1 MKLEVLR
8 HEFTRQALILQEGKV
23 DAAPLEN
30 LLQLSEVMALEM
42 SAEVAVEIVHG
53 GGVRRR
59 EERIRAV
66 RLEHVH
72 QHEMLS
78 GEQAHVAGEA
88 FRKHGIFERREEDQQ
103 RTAAQARADERAD
116 LVEVRRDV
124 RGFERVDGVAAGGVV
139 ALAVL
144 RAGIHEDWAV
154 ISRLFVKPEYRGLK
168 FSQELMH
175 LVFRDLHLAGITKAA
190 LQVDVSNEAA
200 IALYKSLG
208 FRKHHEYS
216 YVIQSSE
223 T

>member
-1 MKLEVLR
+1 MKKQN
-8 HEFTRQALILQEGKV
+8 T
-23 DAAPLEN
+23 
-30 LLQLSEVMALEM
+30 
-42 SAEVAVEIVHG
+42 
-53 GGVRRR
+53 
-59 EERIRAV
+59 
-66 RLEHVH
+66 
-72 QHEMLS
+72 
-78 GEQAHVAGEA
+78 
-88 FRKHGIFERREEDQQ
+88 
-103 RTAAQARADERAD
+103 
-116 LVEVRRDV
+116 
-124 RGFERVDGVAAGGVV
+124 

-175 LVFRDLHLAGITKAA
+175 LVFRDLRLAGITKAA